1 MSIPISLEVSD
12 AFPAA
17 PPPLPQLKP
26 CLLFSLSLAG
36 LEEAARNAAST
47 VRVLPVL
54 PLLLLSVLPLL
65 LLPVLPLLWAA

>member
-1 MSIPISLEVSD
+1 MPSL
-12 AFPAA
+12 AH
-17 PPPLPQLKP
+17 PPLPPLKP
-26 CLLFSLSLAG
+26 CLLFSLPPAG

-54 PLLLLSVLPLL
+54 PLRVLPVLPLL